1 VRGGAATATRPTI
14 QTLLQSDKRAQLD
27 RASRR
32 AARYDATVEAAV
44 EQVRRDVVTACRVLL
59 AAGQADMVWGHVSIR
74 DPLGRGLWLKG
85 SNLGFDELDEEGLI
99 LLSLEGEVLEGSA
112 GRHLEYP
119 IHTELMAR
127 RPDVNA
133 VVHTHPLYSIA
144 FASTGWPLRALS
156 HEATHFVPPDIAR
169 FTKTGDLVRTRELGQ
184 ALAETLGDRLGVL
197 MPHHGITTVGRDVGE
212 AVAAA
217 THLERACQIALLAGP
232 DAEGSP
238 DAEALAKRERSARH
252 LAMAW
257 AYLARTVDR

>member
-1 VRGGAATATRPTI
+1 MTPQGQI
-14 QTLLQSDKRAQLD
+14 
-27 RASRR
+27 
-32 AARYDATVEAAV
+32 
-44 EQVRRDVVTACRVLL
+44 VTACRVLE

-74 DPLGRGLWLKG
+74 DEQGRGVWLKG
-85 SNLGFDELDEEGLI
+85 SNLGFDEVTEDDVI
-99 LLSLEGEVLEGSA
+99 LLSWEGEILEGSA

-127 RPDVNA
+127 RADVNA

-144 FASTGWPLRALS
+144 FAATGWPLKALS

-169 FTKTGDLVRTRELGQ
+169 FEKTGDLVRTPELGQ
-184 ALAETLGDRLGVL
+184 ALADTLGDRLGVL

-217 THLERACQIALLAGP
+217 THLERACRIALLAGK
-232 DAEGSP
+232 DAVPSP
-238 DAEALAKRERSARH
+238 DEEALAKRERSARH

-257 AYLARTVDR
+257 AYLARTVGRDG